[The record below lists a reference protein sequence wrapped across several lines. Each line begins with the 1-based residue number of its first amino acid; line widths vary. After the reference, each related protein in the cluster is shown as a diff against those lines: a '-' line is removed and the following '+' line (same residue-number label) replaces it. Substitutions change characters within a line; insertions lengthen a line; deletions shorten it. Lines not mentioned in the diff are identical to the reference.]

1 MLGEA
6 KLFVMAQDVIVE
18 VVGRIR
24 SEHRHLVLPPLFA
37 GERRLPL
44 PAYVDALARE
54 DAWVPDLL
62 AGRRP
67 EEVGADKFDGD
78 LLGDDRPAA
87 YARLATA
94 AAAAAREARD
104 TVVHAPDG
112 DVGAG
117 AYLEL
122 LAIRR
127 AFAAHDIAMHLGSRA
142 CPLTEELARGL
153 WERTE
158 PDVERWR
165 ERGVFGPQYEPMPPD
180 VSWRD
185 RFLTTAG
192 RNPHALE

>member
-1 MLGEA
+1 
-6 KLFVMAQDVIVE
+6 MAQDVIVE

-37 GERRLPL
+37 GERALPL
-44 PAYVDALARE
+44 PAYVDALARA

-62 AGRRP
+62 AGLRP
-67 EEVGADKFDGD
+67 EDIGTDKYDGD
-78 LLGDDRPAA
+78 LLGDDRPAG
-87 YARLATA
+87 YARLAA
-94 AAAAAREARD
+94 AASAAAREAGD
-104 TVVHAPDG
+104 GVVHALDG
-112 DVGAG
+112 DVGTG

-122 LAIRR
+122 LTIRR

-165 ERGVFGPQYEPMPPD
+165 ERGVFGPQFEPMPPD

-185 RFLTTAG
+185 RFLNTAG
-192 RNPHALE
+192 RNPHALEDL

>member
-1 MLGEA
+1 MLRVAE
-6 KLFVMAQDVIVE
+6 LFTTAQDVLVE

-24 SEHRHLVLPPLFA
+24 PEHRHLVLPPLSA
-37 GERRLPL
+37 GEEPSAL

-54 DAWVPDLL
+54 DARLPALL
-62 AGRRP
+62 AGHDP
-67 EEVGADKFDGD
+67 GAPGPGPDF
-78 LLGDDRPAA
+78 AE
-87 YARLATA
+87 TA
-94 AAAAAREARD
+94 AAACAAARAAAD
-104 TVVHAPDG
+104 PAVVVPGGGTVEEH
-112 DVGAG
+112 
-117 AYLEL
+117 LEL

-165 ERGVFGPQYEPMPPD
+165 ERGVFGPQFEPMPPD

-185 RFLTTAG
+185 RFLNTAG
-192 RNPHALE
+192 RDPHALDPAALERAGAG

>member
-1 MLGEA
+1 
-6 KLFVMAQDVIVE
+6 MAQDVIVE

-24 SEHRHLVLPPLFA
+24 AEHRHLVLPPLFA
-37 GERRLPL
+37 GEPALAL
-44 PAYVDALARE
+44 PAYVDALARS

-62 AGRRP
+62 AGHRP
-67 EEVGADKFDGD
+67 EDIGADKYDGD
-78 LLGDDRPAA
+78 LLGDDRPAG
-87 YARLATA
+87 YARLAA
-94 AAAAAREARD
+94 AASAAAREARD
-104 TVVHAPDG
+104 GVVHTPDG
-112 DVGAG
+112 DVGTG

-122 LAIRR
+122 STIRR

-153 WERTE
+153 WERTA

-165 ERGVFGPQYEPMPPD
+165 ERGVFGPQFEPMPPD

-192 RNPHALE
+192 RNPHALEHP